1 MPAPFDYTIQQPDA
15 NSYFDAVRRG
25 RADQQAVVQD
35 QRNNAL
41 AKYLPQALQGDEG
54 ARQQAIAS
62 GSPDQ
67 MIQMKQLFTSMDA
80 PKLQAVK
87 EFRTKS
93 AAGAV
98 WAKTPQQWD
107 VVQSTLQA
115 EAQAQGLPFKPV
127 PFEQKDAMAAMGQTV
142 DQLIDQTWKEK
153 GYNLQRDQFGESR
166 RHNIATEQAM
176 RERAD
181 KAAATSGAANQDYVS
196 SVANYDAPLPSPRS
210 PDFAAVISAAKKLNP
225 DFNVAEYKLRAD
237 AKGAFRKGPDARSVQ
252 YISTALD
259 HLDTLKLTAEALGST
274 DVTVINRARNAWYNQ
289 FGSELP
295 TNLSA
300 AKQIVGNEVIKGI
313 VGGQNALADRE
324 EAQKIFAEA
333 NSPEQII
340 GGIKT
345 VKHLLAGQL
354 RGFERRYKA
363 STKANDFNEFI
374 SEDARNLLREGA
386 AAARPSIV
394 GPKGERLVLSEDGT
408 RWIPAPR

>member
-1 MPAPFDYTIQQPDA
+1 MPQPYDYTVQQP
-15 NSYFDAVRRG
+15 NVGSYFDAVRQG

-41 AKYLPQALQGDEG
+41 AKYLPQALQGDAG
-54 ARQQAIAS
+54 AQQQALAS

-67 MIQMKQLFTSMDA
+67 MIQLKQVFQGMDEQKLATLRRNQGEVAALAVAATTPQAWAAVNARAKQLD
-80 PKLQAVK
+80 PN
-87 EFRTKS
+87 
-93 AAGAV
+93 
-98 WAKTPQQWD
+98 
-107 VVQSTLQA
+107 
-115 EAQAQGLPFKPV
+115 AQEI
-127 PFEQKDAMAAMGQTV
+127 PFEQRAMVIAKAQTV
-142 DQLIDQTWKEK
+142 AEALKAAHDEK
-153 GYNLQRDQFGESR
+153 MLGLERQQFGETR

-181 KAAATSGAANQDYVS
+181 KAAAASGAANQDYVS

-252 YISTALD
+252 YINTAMD
-259 HLDTLKLTAEALGST
+259 HLGTLKTVAAALGSG
-274 DVTVINRARNAWYNQ
+274 DVRAVNAARNAWFNQ
-289 FGSELP
+289 FGSALP
-295 TNLSA
+295 SNLSA
-300 AKQIVGNEVIKGI
+300 AKQIVGNEVVKGI
-313 VGGQNALADRE
+313 VGGQNAQADRE

-333 NSPEQII
+333 SSPEQII
-340 GGIKT
+340 GAADT
-345 VKHLLAGQL
+345 VTELLAGQL

-363 STKANDFNEFI
+363 STKANDFNEFL
-374 SEDARNLLREGA
+374 SEGA
-386 AAARPSIV
+386 RKLLGGNQPATRPSIV

>member
-1 MPAPFDYTIQQPDA
+1 MPSPFNYVIDQPDA

-41 AKYLPQALQGDEG
+41 ARYLPGALQGDKV
-54 ARQQAIAS
+54 QQDLALQNAPVDKMA
-62 GSPDQ
+62 GLKAQ
-67 MIQMKQLFTSMDA
+67 FMQMDA
-80 PKLQAVK
+80 PKLAAVK
-87 EFRTKS
+87 EFRATNAS
-93 AAGAV
+93 AAYAIKDPGQ
-98 WAKTPQQWD
+98 WAAFQETQR
-107 VVQSTLQA
+107 A
-115 EAQAQGLPFKPV
+115 EAQRLGIPFADV
-127 PFEQKDAMAAMGQTV
+127 PFEQKDTLVAMGQTV
-142 DQLIDQTWKEK
+142 DSLIDQTWKEK
-153 GYNLQRDQFGESR
+153 GYDLQRAQFGETV
-166 RHNIATEQAM
+166 RHNRAQEQVD
-176 RERAD
+176 RERAA
-181 KAAATSGAANQDYVS
+181 KAAASSGAANQDYVT

-274 DVTVINRARNAWYNQ
+274 DVNVINRARNAWYNQ

-363 STKANDFNEFI
+363 STKANDFQEFI
-374 SEDARNLLREGA
+374 SEDARKLLGEGA